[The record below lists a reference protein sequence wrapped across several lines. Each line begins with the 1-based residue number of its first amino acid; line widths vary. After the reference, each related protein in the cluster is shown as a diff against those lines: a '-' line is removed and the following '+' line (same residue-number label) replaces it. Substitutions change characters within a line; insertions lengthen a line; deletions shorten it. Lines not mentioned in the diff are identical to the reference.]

1 MSTTEMNAKVNAK
14 VKELR
19 ELRRMA
25 AELEAEIESIQ
36 DQLKAHMAAQGV
48 EELTGSDF
56 KVSWK
61 PVKSRRFDKNRMI
74 ATFGQDCYDSFCKV
88 TTSRRFTISV

>member
-1 MSTTEMNAKVNAK
+1 MSTKEISRQVQ
-14 VKELR
+14 ELR

-25 AELEAEIESIQ
+25 AELEAEMESIQ

-48 EELTGSDF
+48 EELTGADF

-61 PVKSRRFDKNRMI
+61 PVETRRFDKARMI
-74 ATFGQDCYDSFCKV
+74 DAFGKDCYDSFCKV
-88 TTSRRFTISV
+88 TTSRRFTLSA